1 MTIQIHLK
9 DNTVQEYEVMSVAY
23 LHQMLASPTGFV
35 ALQKDKQTI
44 LIFKHMIKWI
54 TYK

>member
-9 DNTVQEYEVMSVAY
+9 DNSVLEFVVHNPAY
-23 LHQMLASPTGFV
+23 LHQLLSGPHGFIT
-35 ALQKDKQTI
+35 LDKNGKTM

-54 TYK
+54 TY